1 MKTKTHSLACFAA
14 TLLAALSLRAEVPSP
29 AYHWAMDNIDG
40 RYVNAASDASVNQQI
55 RNWNTNVEKWTVR
68 GAEAYNA
75 VTNCA
80 AYTSSNIQIGS
91 SPFTVAAS
99 LQTDSRTKRYLLAFG
114 NGKSNDTSCTN
125 GFALAT
131 GDINDEIRVIAWSRR
146 DASAV
151 KVVARFVVPGASR
164 RLHHYAL
171 AFDAP
176 DSDAFRAVRIYVDGR
191 YAARGTLALPEMYS
205 SYPMQF
211 TSLQNSS
218 DSLGY
223 YQGGNLVV
231 DDLAIY
237 QAALTA
243 EQVTE
248 IASTFPVWPTEDY
261 ADMYVYTGN
270 GASLNVASSWT
281 LNGEMPDS
289 APGDQDVAVF
299 ADDVTVALDEDVS
312 ISNVVLFANLTL
324 TSTSDKVLHVHEA
337 TGPGRFV
344 LSPAAATSVSIGQL
358 HDEGEAKIY
367 TAIEFAGE
375 GDGCIRVYDAGL
387 HWYGSAF
394 GSGKMK
400 IVASETSAQQLL
412 LYGDNSEFAGTAQMT
427 QSAWGKQGN
436 TRHKF
441 ESRFSGSANA
451 KWTFDL
457 WTTSGFYMD
466 LSAGDTL
473 KFGELI
479 VNGNYNGKIAS
490 SSTAY
495 TIEVGALGTSDG
507 TIADVN
513 FQNSNMG
520 FRKIGAGVQKCHA
533 YNYGFVK
540 VVNGDWVFTSP
551 KSGNLPNSYIAF
563 EGGRVRYE
571 PDATDAGALDGIG
584 ALIKN
589 STAAIRVGLSSE
601 QNATW
606 GALDESND
614 VHEIELSGTGT
625 LTLSAAPAW
634 NAADMKT
641 KITVTDKGGEVV
653 APDSLAYTLGKGTLV
668 KAGLSGT
675 LVFAHGYGLAVI
687 VR

>member
-1 MKTKTHSLACFAA
+1 MKTTTASLWTIAASMLA
-14 TLLAALSLRAEVPSP
+14 TLLLRAEVPSP
-29 AYHWAMDNIDG
+29 AYHWAMDNING
-40 RYVNAASDASVNQQI
+40 FFVNAASDASVNERI
-55 RNWNTNVEKWTVR
+55 RNWNTNVQKWTVR

-80 AYTSSNIQIGS
+80 AYTGSNIQIGS

-114 NGKSNDTSCTN
+114 NGKSGDTTCTN

-131 GDINDEIRVIAWSRR
+131 GDISDEIRVIAWSRR

-223 YQGGNLVV
+223 GQGANIVV

-261 ADMYVYTGN
+261 AGMYVYVGN
-270 GASLNVASSWT
+270 GASLNEPSSWM
-281 LNGEMPDS
+281 LNGETPES
-289 APGDQDVAVF
+289 APGNQDVAVF
-299 ADDVTVALDEDVS
+299 PSDVTVALDEDVS

-324 TSTSDKVLHVHEA
+324 TSTSSKAFKFHLA
-337 TGPGRFV
+337 TGPGRFI
-344 LSPAAATSVSIGQL
+344 LAPAAGSTVDIGQL
-358 HDEGEAKIY
+358 NGQGGASMY
-367 TAIEFAGE
+367 TGVEFNGE
-375 GDGCIRVYDAGL
+375 GQGRVCVYDGKL
-387 HWYGSAF
+387 DWYGSAF
-394 GSGKMK
+394 GSGKMTL
-400 IVASETSAQQLL
+400 VGGNSAQQLL
-412 LYGDNSEFAGTAQMT
+412 LYGDNSEFAGTALMT
-427 QSAWGKQGN
+427 YNIWGKQ
-436 TRHKF
+436 TYPRHQFK
-441 ESRFSGSANA
+441 SPFSGSALA
-451 KWTFDL
+451 KWTCHGNGATDN
-457 WTTSGFYMD
+457 GNMD
-466 LSAGDTL
+466 IAAGDVIR
-473 KFGELI
+473 FGEYNVGNDAKIRYNNYAYI
-479 VNGNYNGKIAS
+479 V
-490 SSTAY
+490 
-495 TIEVGALGTSDG
+495 EVGALGAEG
-507 TIADVN
+507 VIGNAQ
-513 FQNSNMG
+513 FPGANMG
-520 FRKIGAGVQKCHA
+520 FRKVGSGTQKCHA
-533 YNYGFVK
+533 WNYGFVK
-540 VVNGDWVFTSP
+540 AVEGDWVFTSP
-551 KSGNLPNSYIAF
+551 KSGNLPKSYIAF

-571 PDATDAGALDGIG
+571 PDQADAGALNGIG

-589 STAAIRVGLSSE
+589 STAAIRVGLSAG

-606 GALDESND
+606 GALDESNAM
-614 VHEIELSGTGT
+614 HEIELSGTGT
-625 LTLSAAPAW
+625 LTLSEVPAW
-634 NAADMKT
+634 NAADATT
-641 KITVTDKGGEVV
+641 KITVAEGGGSVV
-653 APDSLAYTLGKGTLV
+653 VPDSLRYTLGKNTIV
-668 KAGLSGT
+668 KSGESGT
-675 LVFAHGYGLAVI
+675 LVFSNGRPGLI
-687 VR
+687 LIIK